1 MGCSITL
8 LLERVDFT
16 GRIRWPVGGLIETR
30 NRGVGLRGGTA
41 YSFPCFLGSLQHAG
55 RLGLGAG
62 QQGQGRGVARLQVAH
77 LFIGGEG
84 ALAGLL
90 QLGAQPAPPAPP
102 RRKRVLERC
111 GYRCEWMIT
120 REERCPEKATD
131 VDHIKPGDDHSF
143 RNLRGL
149 CGKHHARKSS
159 SEGWWARKRLI
170 EESKQKFRKQETH
183 PAYLNADGSM
193 RGGML
198 NVEDSDAN
206 KPARRRQAEPRRS
219 RVSWR
224 SPTDQNTPPPQTVA

>member
-1 MGCSITL
+1 MVWGCAGERLIPFPVFSVLSSRLACLFL
-8 LLERVDFT
+8 LGRAMSGAAVSNTAGPPTGLKRQERVFMP
-16 GRIRWPVGGLIETR
+16 WETSR
-30 NRGVGLRGGTA
+30 RRE
-41 YSFPCFLGSLQHAG
+41 
-55 RLGLGAG
+55 RL
-62 QQGQGRGVARLQVAH
+62 
-77 LFIGGEG
+77 
-84 ALAGLL
+84 
-90 QLGAQPAPPAPP
+90 PADWQA

-149 CGKHHARKSS
+149 CSKHHARKSS

-183 PAYLNADGSM
+183 PAYLNADGTV

-198 NVEDSDAN
+198 NVENSDAN
-206 KPARRRQAEPRRS
+206 KSARRR
-219 RVSWR
+219 
-224 SPTDQNTPPPQTVA
+224 

>member
-1 MGCSITL
+1 MRLATVVWGCAGERLIPFPVFSVLSSRLACLFL
-8 LLERVDFT
+8 LGRAMSGAAVSNAAGPPTGLKRQERVFMP
-16 GRIRWPVGGLIETR
+16 WETS
-30 NRGVGLRGGTA
+30 NRRE
-41 YSFPCFLGSLQHAG
+41 
-55 RLGLGAG
+55 RL
-62 QQGQGRGVARLQVAH
+62 
-77 LFIGGEG
+77 
-84 ALAGLL
+84 
-90 QLGAQPAPPAPP
+90 PADWQA

-149 CGKHHARKSS
+149 CSKHHARKSS

-183 PAYLNADGSM
+183 PAYLNADGTM

-198 NVEDSDAN
+198 NVENSDAN
-206 KPARRRQAEPRRS
+206 KSARRRQAEPRRP

-224 SPTDQNTPPPQTVA
+224 SPTDQNAPPTQTVA

>member
-1 MGCSITL
+1 MPWETSRRR
-8 LLERVDFT
+8 ER
-16 GRIRWPVGGLIETR
+16 L
-30 NRGVGLRGGTA
+30 
-41 YSFPCFLGSLQHAG
+41 
-55 RLGLGAG
+55 
-62 QQGQGRGVARLQVAH
+62 
-77 LFIGGEG
+77 
-84 ALAGLL
+84 
-90 QLGAQPAPPAPP
+90 PADWQA

-149 CGKHHARKSS
+149 CSKHHARKSS

-183 PAYLNADGSM
+183 PAYLNADGTM

-198 NVEDSDAN
+198 NVENSDAD
-206 KPARRRQAEPRRS
+206 KPARRRPSEPRRPS
-219 RVSWR
+219 VSWR

>member
-1 MGCSITL
+1 MVWGCAGERLIPFPVFSVLSSRLACLFL
-8 LLERVDFT
+8 LGRAMSGAAVSSAAGPPTGLKRQERVFMPWET
-16 GRIRWPVGGLIETR
+16 SNRRERLPVDWQ
-30 NRGVGLRGGTA
+30 A
-41 YSFPCFLGSLQHAG
+41 
-55 RLGLGAG
+55 
-62 QQGQGRGVARLQVAH
+62 
-77 LFIGGEG
+77 
-84 ALAGLL
+84 
-90 QLGAQPAPPAPP
+90 

-149 CGKHHARKSS
+149 CSKHHARKSS

-183 PAYLNADGSM
+183 PAYLNADGST

-206 KPARRRQAEPRRS
+206 KSARRRQAEPRRPS
-219 RVSWR
+219 VSWR

>member
-1 MGCSITL
+1 MQP
-8 LLERVDFT
+8 F
-16 GRIRWPVGGLIETR
+16 
-30 NRGVGLRGGTA
+30 GVGLCGGTA
-41 YSFPCFLGSLQHAG
+41 YSFPCFLGSLRSLSAFFLLG
-55 RLGLGAG
+55 RAML
-62 QQGQGRGVARLQVAH
+62 GVAVSNAAGPPTGLKRQERVFMPWETSNRRERL
-77 LFIGGEG
+77 
-84 ALAGLL
+84 
-90 QLGAQPAPPAPP
+90 PADWQA

-149 CGKHHARKSS
+149 CSKHHARKSS

-198 NVEDSDAN
+198 NVENSDAN
-206 KPARRRQAEPRRS
+206 KSARRRQAEPRRP

>member
-1 MGCSITL
+1 MVWGCAGGRLIPFPVFSVLSSRLACLFL
-8 LLERVDFT
+8 LGRAMSGAAVSNAAGPPTGLKRQERVFMPWET
-16 GRIRWPVGGLIETR
+16 SNRRERLPVDWQ
-30 NRGVGLRGGTA
+30 A
-41 YSFPCFLGSLQHAG
+41 
-55 RLGLGAG
+55 
-62 QQGQGRGVARLQVAH
+62 
-77 LFIGGEG
+77 
-84 ALAGLL
+84 
-90 QLGAQPAPPAPP
+90 

-149 CGKHHARKSS
+149 CSKHHARKSS

-183 PAYLNADGSM
+183 PAYLNADGTV
-193 RGGML
+193 RGGVL
-198 NVEDSDAN
+198 NVENSDAN
-206 KPARRRQAEPRRS
+206 KPARRRPSEPRRP

-224 SPTDQNTPPPQTVA
+224 SPTDQNTPPTQTVAQGR